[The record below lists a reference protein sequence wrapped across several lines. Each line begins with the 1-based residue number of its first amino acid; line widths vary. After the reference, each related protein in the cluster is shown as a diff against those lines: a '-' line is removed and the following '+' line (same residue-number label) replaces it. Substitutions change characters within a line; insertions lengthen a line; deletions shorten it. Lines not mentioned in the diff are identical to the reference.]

1 MASII
6 IQFVQNV
13 QYVQNARARLLGVP
27 SFVLAYDVKV
37 RELAK
42 TLGLEDRTI
51 DINRPFE
58 APALADGLVDLIER
72 RDAVG
77 AAVDARSAELRAE
90 ARASF
95 ARARGWVEGA

>member
-1 MASII
+1 II

-42 TLGLEDRTI
+42 TLGLENRTI
-51 DINRPFE
+51 DINQRRAARRGEGELCTGAEWVENGWGLRPF
-58 APALADGLVDLIER
+58 AG
-72 RDAVG
+72 
-77 AAVDARSAELRAE
+77 
-90 ARASF
+90 
-95 ARARGWVEGA
+95 